1 MFGISNAARRR
12 TTEIDIEKS
21 IEMTQEVLNLMYHR
35 YEVRM
40 FAIYMFTLNIFDYIN

>member
-40 FAIYMFTLNIFDYIN
+40 FAIYTIYFKYI